1 MPRHTVLEFL
11 LHTTTKIGAIFM
23 ENTTTNPDVLER
35 FLRYVQINTQSEDA
49 NCDQVPSST
58 VQFDLANVLAEEL
71 RELGATDAHVTENAY
86 VCAHIPASAGSEN
99 KPALGLIAHLDTTE
113 VAPGAGVAPHIVHYE
128 GGDLVCGIVDGKPVS
143 MSTAKLPALNNLV
156 GEDLVC
162 TDGTTLLGA
171 DDKAGVAEIM
181 ALVARIAQDPSLPH
195 PALGICFCPDE
206 EIGHGAELLDIEAFG
221 CKYAYTVDGGP
232 VGELEWECFNA
243 AEATVRFEGQSI
255 HPGDAKGR
263 MVNAGNLFSRFHQML
278 PGHLRPEHTEGYEGF
293 IHLLGVSATC
303 EHATARYIVRDHDRQ
318 AFESHIEL
326 MRAAAAFM
334 NGELGCER
342 VHLDV
347 EQEYRNMAEVVSAHP
362 ELITAAEEAFR
373 AAGVEP
379 RVIPI
384 RGGTDGAQ
392 LSFRGLPCP
401 NLSTGGYACHS
412 VNEFIPV
419 SSLERMVDVLTEL
432 VARFA

>member
-1 MPRHTVLEFL
+1 MSTHQS
-11 LHTTTKIGAIFM
+11 
-23 ENTTTNPDVLER
+23 DVLDR
-35 FLRYVQINTQSEDA
+35 FLRYVQVDTQSADEH
-49 NCDQVPSST
+49 CDRVPST
-58 VQFDLANVLAEEL
+58 DIQFDLARMLADEL
-71 RELGATDAHVTENAY
+71 GELGARDVNVSDHAY
-86 VCAHIPASAGSEN
+86 VTAWIPASEGAGN
-99 KPALGLIAHLDTTE
+99 RPRLGLVAHLDTTE
-113 VAPGAGVAPHIVHYE
+113 QAPGYGVKPQIVSYN
-128 GGDLVCGIVDGKPVS
+128 GGNLVCGTVDGVDVS
-143 MSTAKLPALNNLV
+143 LSPAKVPALDELI

-171 DDKAGVAEIM
+171 DDKAGIAEIM
-181 ALVARIAQDPSLPH
+181 ALVARLARDPALPH
-195 PALGICFCPDE
+195 PALGVCFCPDE
-206 EIGHGAELLDIEAFG
+206 EIGHGAALLDLARFG
-221 CKYAYTVDGGP
+221 CAYAYTVDGGP
-232 VGELEWECFNA
+232 IGELEWECFNA
-243 AEATVRFEGQSI
+243 CSVTARFDGHST

-263 MVNAGNLFSRFHQML
+263 MVNAGNLFSRLHQML
-278 PGHLRPEHTEGYEGF
+278 PEHLRPEHTEGYEGF